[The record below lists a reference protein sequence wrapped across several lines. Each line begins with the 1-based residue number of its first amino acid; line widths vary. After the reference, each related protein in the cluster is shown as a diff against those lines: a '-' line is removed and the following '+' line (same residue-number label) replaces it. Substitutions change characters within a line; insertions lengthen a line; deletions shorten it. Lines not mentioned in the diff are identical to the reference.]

1 MNKYII
7 TLKEKTEL
15 EFIQSLS
22 QKQIEV
28 HMGVIVFAFL
38 NDEAVKIL
46 SKNPK
51 IESIE
56 RDEKLDSVDVANH
69 TSFLGNTP
77 VTTSYAF
84 DLMNIQKFHDEGL
97 TGQGLKVAILDTGI
111 QKHTNLK
118 IAGGINVYDSNAA
131 WDENLANIHG
141 TTVAGV
147 LNAQGVNGELIGII
161 PDAELYCVRIDD
173 GTGPI
178 NTTTWS
184 SQIAGISWAVENGMH
199 AVNCSFS
206 STEDS
211 EARKTAFKLASDAGI
226 AIFCSAGNTQ
236 PSGDSITD
244 NSRYPAKYPFTIA
257 NANIDSNKKRYY
269 TSTVG
274 RGINFSNGGRL
285 ILTTTANKR
294 SNEISDKHATSTG
307 TSLATP
313 ATMGLYILYKQK
325 YGETKEKIIERMS
338 VNAEKLG
345 SAWEYGAGLPKYP
358 EENYINVQVR
368 V

>member
-1 MNKYII
+1 MKKYLIVLKENNDHSFFEDYRLNDAKVHMNIIVSTLLDEELAEEISKDNRVVSIEKDKEEQADAEIQETPKYI
-7 TLKEKTEL
+7 
-15 EFIQSLS
+15 
-22 QKQIEV
+22 
-28 HMGVIVFAFL
+28 
-38 NDEAVKIL
+38 N
-46 SKNPK
+46 SK
-51 IESIE
+51 
-56 RDEKLDSVDVANH
+56 
-69 TSFLGNTP
+69 
-77 VTTSYAF
+77 TSYAF
-84 DLMNIQKFHDEGL
+84 DFMNIGKFHDEGL
-97 TGQGLKVAILDTGI
+97 RGQGFKIALLDTGI

-118 IAGGINVYDSNAA
+118 VKDGINVYDSSAPWN
-131 WDENLANIHG
+131 ENLANIHG

-161 PDAELYCVRIDD
+161 PDAELYCVTIDD

-184 SQIAGISWAVENGMH
+184 SQIAGISWAVENGMD

-211 EARKTAFKLASDAGI
+211 EARKTAFKLASDAGV

-236 PSGDSITD
+236 PSGDSVTD

-257 NANIDSNKKRYY
+257 NANIDSNKNRYY

-274 RGINFSNGGRL
+274 RGINFANGGRL
-285 ILTTTANKR
+285 ILTTTADKR

-313 ATMGLYILYKQK
+313 ATLGLYILYKQK
-325 YGETKEKIIERMS
+325 YGETKEKILERMAI
-338 VNAEKLG
+338 NAEKLG
-345 SAWEYGAGLPKYP
+345 NHREYGAGLPKYP
-358 EENYINVQVR
+358 TQDYINIQIKG
-368 V
+368 